1 MITIKKLSLE
11 EALVGLNAMLE
22 EAKKDPQRPM
32 AMVVVDESGA
42 PICFYRM
49 DGTNSDF
56 TRRMAFRKANSA
68 AQSGNNT
75 RAFKNG
81 IVPEGLTPGHFNDP
95 DLCAVPG
102 GVIIVPPDR
111 EQNEWKQGPLGPEV
125 SVARGHVGATGTS
138 GRNAH
143 EDEAIAQIGA
153 RAIQKLIW
161 PDGK

>member
-22 EAKKDPQRPM
+22 EAKKDPKRPI
-32 AMVVVDESGA
+32 ALAVVDESGA

-49 DGTNSDF
+49 DGANSDLI
-56 TRRMAFRKANSA
+56 RRMAFRKAIFA
-68 AQSGNNT
+68 AQSGSNT

-81 IVPEGLTPGHFNDP
+81 IVPEELTPGHFNDP
-95 DLCAVPG
+95 YLCAVPG
-102 GVIIVPPDR
+102 GVIIVPPDK
-111 EQNEWKQGPLGPEV
+111 EQDEWKQGPLGPEV
-125 SVARGHVGATGTS
+125 SIARGHVGATGTS

-143 EDEAIAQIGA
+143 EDEVIARIGA
-153 RAIQKLIW
+153 KAIQKLIW